1 MALLKFLRTFV
12 VAILVIMS
20 SGGSLAA
27 VAARPARLR
36 GAGMEALHS
45 ERGSRQLAVSPW
57 STTRRAADRFTASK
71 GSKPGPSGG
80 SNSPNNPP
88 TKKQP

>member
-45 ERGSRQLAVSPW
+45 ARGSRQLAVSRW
-57 STTRRAADRFTASK
+57 STTTEAAMLEIFGSRGRRK
-71 GSKPGPSGG
+71 M
-80 SNSPNNPP
+80 
-88 TKKQP
+88 